1 MGGWVGGARGGA
13 RTRSHAAAPPCSTSP
28 PHRLVDGC
36 QREHAVL
43 PVPPMLPGLQC
54 VAGRR
59 LGRVGWWDA
68 QTRTPPPPPP
78 PPHTHLCGVAPVL
91 AVGPPQR
98 VGKIRR
104 ANVIA
109 NEVLRATAAA
119 AGRRS
124 GRGGWGTRARGGW
137 QWEGARTR
145 WPPRAH
151 LSSNVHHNG
160 IAHRQQ
166 SSVQGV
172 IVSAQVLR
180 QGAGREKEGGGGGA
194 GWALGRWLRPGRPA
208 PAVRKP
214 IARSSPG
221 PCTPCTTPALTSRGR
236 RCRLGR

>member
-1 MGGWVGGARGGA
+1 MGGWVGREAAHARA
-13 RTRSHAAAPPCSTSP
+13 RTLLPPPAAPPRLTALLTVASVNTPSCRYRPCCQGCSAW
-28 PHRLVDGC
+28 RGGGWG
-36 QREHAVL
+36 EW
-43 PVPPMLPGLQC
+43 
-54 VAGRR
+54 
-59 LGRVGWWDA
+59 VGG
-68 QTRTPPPPPP
+68 TRKRARPPPPP